1 MYMKVIFSFF
11 GIFIGPL
18 ILSIYFKDIS
28 IFTNVFIDIIGGIIT
43 VSSTVIIAEWLKKT
57 FNKEPPNKLL

>member
-43 VSSTVIIAEWLKKT
+43 VSSTVIIAEWL
-57 FNKEPPNKLL
+57 NKEPPNKLL

>member
-18 ILSIYFKDIS
+18 ILSIYFEDIS
-28 IFTNVFIDIIGGIIT
+28 IATNVFIDIIGGIIT
-43 VSSTVIIAEWLKKT
+43 VSSTVIITEWLKKI